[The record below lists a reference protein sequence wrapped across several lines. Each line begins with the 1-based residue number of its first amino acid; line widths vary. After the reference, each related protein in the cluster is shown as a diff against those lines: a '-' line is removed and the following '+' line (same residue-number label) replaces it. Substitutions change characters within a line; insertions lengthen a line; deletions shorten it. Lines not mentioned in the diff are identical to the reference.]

1 MTESI
6 KSSASITVLGT
17 LPPLRGLSS
26 YCREFAI
33 AMANTRR
40 VEFLSFKK
48 LYPSAL
54 YPGGKLKEDNSFLP
68 VEHDHLTI
76 RTRLKWYNPLT
87 WLIEGMTATGDM
99 LHAQWWSLPL
109 APIYMTLCMCFKLRK
124 KPVVLTV
131 HNVMPHERSRLYK
144 TVSAVLFRL
153 GNHFIVH
160 TERNRQQLMAQYG
173 VSPQRISVIAHGPL
187 EFFTAADKDRKAF
200 RQELGVSE
208 NEKMLLC
215 WGAIRPYKGLD
226 TMLTAFAKILER
238 LPNTR
243 LVIAGKCW
251 ESWSRYQSLIDQLHI
266 GERLILHLR
275 YVPAGEAA
283 GYFVAADLVL
293 LPYHHFDSQ
302 SGVGAAAVAF
312 KKPLIVSDTGGLPDF
327 VRNRRWVVPPGN
339 SDVLADVITDC
350 LSDGRCLDAMTQD
363 SAEIAADLSWSGI
376 VKKTNFVYRHLMRGE
391 AGWDT

>member
-1 MTESI
+1 MKYR
-6 KSSASITVLGT
+6 KSLGSITILGT

-40 VEFLSFKK
+40 VEFLSFKS

-54 YPGGKLKEDNSFLP
+54 YPGGKLKEDDSFPP
-68 VEHDHLTI
+68 VEHEHLTI

-87 WLIEGMTATGDM
+87 WLIEGMAATGDM

-109 APIYMTLCMCFKLRK
+109 APIYMTICMCFRLRG
-124 KPVVLTV
+124 KPVVITI
-131 HNVMPHERSRLYK
+131 HNVMPHERSHLYK
-144 TVSAVLFRL
+144 TISSILFRL

-160 TERNRQQLMAQYG
+160 TEQNRQQLMAQYG

-187 EFFTAADKDRKAF
+187 EFLTAENKDRKTL
-200 RQELGVSE
+200 RQELGVFA
-208 NEKMLLC
+208 NEKILLC

-226 TMLTAFAKILER
+226 TMLTAFAKILKR
-238 LPNTR
+238 LPETR
-243 LVIAGKCW
+243 LVIAGKLW
-251 ESWSRYQSLIDQLHI
+251 ESWSRYQSLLDRLHI
-266 GERLILHLR
+266 GNQLILHLH
-275 YVPAGEAA
+275 YIPAGEAA
-283 GYFVAADLVL
+283 GYFIAADLVL

-327 VRNRRWVVPPGN
+327 VRNRRWVVPPAN
-339 SDVLADVITDC
+339 PDALAEVVIDC
-350 LSDGRCLDAMTQD
+350 LSDSRRLDAMAQD
-363 SAEIAADLSWSGI
+363 SADIAAELSWSGI
-376 VKKTNFVYRHLMRGE
+376 VKKTNFVYRHLGCGE
-391 AGWDT
+391 ARWDI